1 MPKPAPSS
9 YSKSLKHRF
18 GARLFKF
25 FLPWACLGF
34 LVFALFK
41 KSESLLT
48 SKSKENKEIASQN
61 SVERKEHNTPEKKV
75 KKPKPNL
82 PVASKDEEWCET
94 GKYQDLSRHTA
105 IVSFENWLHAFEAF
119 QCFEK
124 TNCEHDPRI
133 KWELI
138 KRGEKFAKDRAP
150 IFRTII
156 QN

>member
-41 KSESLLT
+41 KSESLVT

-61 SVERKEHNTPEKKV
+61 SVERKEHNTPEKKA
-75 KKPKPNL
+75 KKPKSSL
-82 PVASKDEEWCET
+82 PVASKDAEWCET

-105 IVSFENWLHAFEAF
+105 IVSF
-119 QCFEK
+119 
-124 TNCEHDPRI
+124 
-133 KWELI
+133 
-138 KRGEKFAKDRAP
+138 
-150 IFRTII
+150 
-156 QN
+156 